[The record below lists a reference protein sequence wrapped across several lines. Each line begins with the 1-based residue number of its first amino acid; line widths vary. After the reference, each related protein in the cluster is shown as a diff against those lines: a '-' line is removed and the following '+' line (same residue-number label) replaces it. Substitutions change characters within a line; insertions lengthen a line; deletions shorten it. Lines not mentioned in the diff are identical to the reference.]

1 MSITRIPHKGPS
13 AGDKVIGLLVA
24 GLAVLL
30 LFLLGIWAVN
40 AQEVAAPGGV
50 AVDLRPSA
58 LALIEMLGAAA
69 LAIANVAGVIFTRWM
84 AAKTGLER
92 SRLEA
97 EYNARI
103 GDIIH
108 RGIEYAITT
117 MKNEAAKPDSPITKV
132 EFNNQF
138 LGLVAT
144 YVNTG
149 AKGLLDEMRV
159 SEGRLLEL
167 IVARLPAYFADVPV
181 QGGASATPTAAS
193 VGRQM
198 DIPVAPPVSGQTAPP
213 VVGTD
218 VATNAG

>member
-13 AGDKVIGLLVA
+13 TSDKVVGLIVA
-24 GLAVLL
+24 GVAVLL
-30 LFLLGIWAVN
+30 LFLLGIWAAN
-40 AQEVAAPGGV
+40 AQGAAPGA
-50 AVDLRPSA
+50 AVVDMRPAA
-58 LALIEMLGAAA
+58 LSLIEIFGAAA
-69 LAIANVAGVIFTRWM
+69 LAVANVAGVIFTRWM

-97 EYNARI
+97 EYNTRL

-108 RGIEYAITT
+108 RGIEYTITT
-117 MKNEAAKPDSPITKV
+117 MKNEAAKPDSPITQVK
-132 EFNNQF
+132 FDNQF
-138 LGLVAT
+138 LGLVAS
-144 YVNTG
+144 YVAQG
-149 AKGLLDEMRV
+149 APELIRHFRV

-198 DIPVAPPVSGQTAPP
+198 DIPVAPPVSGQAAPP

-218 VATNAG
+218 GATNAG